1 MGYCNQCVA
10 GTSWK
15 ILYFINQQLLHFFL
29 CSWRHFDKC
38 TVSARKYFI
47 FNLSTTFTLLLV
59 HGGYSL
65 WSSWTVCSQ
74 SCDGGVQ
81 TRSRTCTKPKPA
93 HGGLLCS
100 QQRLGPATQ
109 LRNCNTRIR
118 CPGNVIAIYS
128 FTKDPYMINSRLEL
142 AHCTDVLLSYVTA
155 KASLKNKLL
164 LALLDILRD
173 GRKFVLH
180 MRGGVFWAWID
191 VRRFWSSCI

>member
-1 MGYCNQCVA
+1 MVLKPLQRLSHVPNA
-10 GTSWK
+10 SWGTAMNVLQALAS
-15 ILYFINQQLLHFFL
+15 YFFL
-29 CSWRHFDKC
+29 SSWRHYDKC

-59 HGGYSL
+59 DGGYSL

-118 CPGNVIAIYS
+118 CPGNIIAIYS
-128 FTKDPYMINSRLEL
+128 FTKDPSMIDSRLDL
-142 AHCTDVLLSYVTA
+142 AHYIDVLLYYVTT
-155 KASLKNKLL
+155 KTSIK
-164 LALLDILRD
+164 
-173 GRKFVLH
+173 
-180 MRGGVFWAWID
+180 
-191 VRRFWSSCI
+191 

>member
-1 MGYCNQCVA
+1 MICLVRRQRTQLGLNTTVIQYGVKTITKTDPCTECIMGYCNECVA

-65 WSSWTVCSQ
+65 WSSWTDCSQ

-109 LRNCNTRIR
+109 LLNCNTRIR
-118 CPGNVIAIYS
+118 CPGNISAIYS
-128 FTKDPYMINSRLEL
+128 FTKDRYMIDSRLDL
-142 AHCTDVLLSYVTA
+142 AHCTDVLLYYVTT
-155 KASLKNKLL
+155 KTSLK
-164 LALLDILRD
+164 
-173 GRKFVLH
+173 
-180 MRGGVFWAWID
+180 
-191 VRRFWSSCI
+191 

>member
-1 MGYCNQCVA
+1 MVLETVTKTDPCTECIMGYCNECVA

-47 FNLSTTFTLLLV
+47 FNLSATFTLLLV
-59 HGGYSL
+59 DGGYSL

-118 CPGNVIAIYS
+118 CPGNIIAIYS
-128 FTKDPYMINSRLEL
+128 FTKDPSMIDSRLEL
-142 AHCTDVLLSYVTA
+142 AHCTDALLYYVTT
-155 KASLKNKLL
+155 KASIK
-164 LALLDILRD
+164 
-173 GRKFVLH
+173 
-180 MRGGVFWAWID
+180 
-191 VRRFWSSCI
+191 

>member
-1 MGYCNQCVA
+1 MVLKPLQRLSHVPNASWGTAMNVLQALA
-10 GTSWK
+10 GK
-15 ILYFINQQLLHFFL
+15 YFILLIKFFLHFIL
-29 CSWRHFDKC
+29 SSWRHYDKC

-65 WSSWTVCSQ
+65 WSSWTVCNK

-128 FTKDPYMINSRLEL
+128 FTKDPSMIDSRLEL
-142 AHCTDVLLSYVTA
+142 AHCTDALLYYVTT
-155 KASLKNKLL
+155 KASIK
-164 LALLDILRD
+164 
-173 GRKFVLH
+173 
-180 MRGGVFWAWID
+180 
-191 VRRFWSSCI
+191 

>member
-1 MGYCNQCVA
+1 MICLVRKQRTQLGLNTTVIQYGVKTITKTDPCTECIMGYCNECVA

-47 FNLSTTFTLLLV
+47 FNLSATFTLLLV

-65 WSSWTVCSQ
+65 WSSWTVCNK

-93 HGGLLCS
+93 RGGLLCS

-109 LRNCNTRIR
+109 LQNCNTRIR
-118 CPGNVIAIYS
+118 CPGNIITIYS
-128 FTKDPYMINSRLEL
+128 FTKDPHMIDSRLDL
-142 AHCTDVLLSYVTA
+142 AHYIDVLLYYVTT
-155 KASLKNKLL
+155 KTSIK
-164 LALLDILRD
+164 
-173 GRKFVLH
+173 
-180 MRGGVFWAWID
+180 
-191 VRRFWSSCI
+191 